1 MNDLVSL
8 INNQPRTT
16 SNRIS
21 EHFGKRHGSVTRAIE
36 NLEIDSEFRKHNFV
50 LSTYISLQGKE
61 LSCYEMTKDGF
72 MLLAMGFTGKAAM
85 KWKLKYIDAFNN
97 MEKALRDIVP
107 VMDQMNTLVGRMEND
122 KQIASI
128 CGKSLSK
135 WKKLK
140 AGYEEKYKKVES
152 ELQITLPFSQ

>member
-1 MNDLVSL
+1 MNEIVSL

-21 EHFGKRHGSVTRAIE
+21 KHFGKRHGSVIRAIE
-36 NLEIDSEFRKHNFV
+36 NLEIDSEFREHNFV

-97 MEKALRDIVP
+97 MKKALRDIVP

-140 AGYEEKYKKVES
+140 ADYEEEYKKVES
-152 ELQITLPFSQ
+152 ELQITLPFIH

>member
-1 MNDLVSL
+1 MNELVSL

-21 EHFGKRHGSVTRAIE
+21 EHFGKRHGSVIRAIE

-140 AGYEEKYKKVES
+140 ADYEEEYKKVES
-152 ELQITLPFSQ
+152 ELQITLTFSH